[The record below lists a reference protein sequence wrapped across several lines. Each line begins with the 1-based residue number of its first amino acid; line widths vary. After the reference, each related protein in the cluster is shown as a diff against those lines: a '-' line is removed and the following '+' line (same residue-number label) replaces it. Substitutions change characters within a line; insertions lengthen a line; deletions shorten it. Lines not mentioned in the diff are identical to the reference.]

1 MWGSLRWSILC
12 SEKNLKICWGKNKSA
27 VCPSSASKQ
36 FHIYFEGNIQM
47 TIHVFKA
54 ASLHVLKTW
63 YCKNHHANSSTIT
76 PILKKIRI
84 TGHNDYRPITFT
96 SVVMTSFE
104 RLVLSHL
111 KAIMGPLLVP
121 HHHPDSDFLSDR
133 KQQVRLGR
141 HILWLPDHQLWFPTR
156 LCSLRQWLR

>member
-1 MWGSLRWSILC
+1 MWGSLCWSVLC

-47 TIHVFKA
+47 TIHVFKIIMQT
-54 ASLHVLKTW
+54 LPQLPP
-63 YCKNHHANSSTIT
+63 SS
-76 PILKKIRI
+76 KKIRI

-104 RLVLSHL
+104 CLVLSHL

-121 HHHPDSDFLSDR
+121 HPHPDSDFLSDR

-141 HILWLPDHQLWFPTR
+141 HILWLPDYQLWFPTR
-156 LCSLRQWLR
+156 LCSLRQWLRW